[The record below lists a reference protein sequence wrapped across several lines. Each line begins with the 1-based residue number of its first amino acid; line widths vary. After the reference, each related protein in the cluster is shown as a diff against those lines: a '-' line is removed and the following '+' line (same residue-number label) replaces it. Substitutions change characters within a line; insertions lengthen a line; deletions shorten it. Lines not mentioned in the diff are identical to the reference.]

1 MNNIVNYFSHVPDS
15 HRVILLA
22 VCLVIFGN
30 IELLFSYKKS
40 NNKIKHILNNMLFM
54 LPAAPIQFVIG
65 LLVVITIKYTS
76 THHLGILNNLPF
88 ETNYL
93 SSFIIGFILLD
104 FFEYVYHVVMHK
116 VKRLWMF
123 HLVHHSDRELTVST
137 TLREHPI
144 ETGLRLLFLVVW
156 VFISGIS
163 FWALLFRQF
172 IQIASNVFVHAN
184 FRINEKM
191 DKVVATLF
199 VTPNM
204 HQVHHHFEQPFTDK
218 NYGDVLSIWDRFFG
232 TYKTANASE
241 LEFGVDTY
249 FDRKENANFVR
260 LLKIPFGKY
269 RQSSKKF

>member
-30 IELLFSYKKS
+30 IELLFSYKIS

>member
-1 MNNIVNYFSHVPDS
+1 MNSIVNYFSHVPDS

-22 VCLVIFGN
+22 VCLIAFGN
-30 IELLFSYKKS
+30 VELLFSFKKS
-40 NNKIKHILNNMLFM
+40 NHKLKHILNNMLFM
-54 LPAAPIQFVIG
+54 LPAAPIQFIIG
-65 LLVVITIKYTS
+65 LLVIFTIKYTEQN
-76 THHLGILNNLPF
+76 HFGILNMLPF
-88 ETNYL
+88 KANYL
-93 SSFIIGFILLD
+93 ISFVVGFMLLD
-104 FFEYVYHVVMHK
+104 FFEYVYHVIMHK
-116 VKRLWMF
+116 IKRLWMF

-184 FRINEKM
+184 FRINEKI
-191 DKVVATLF
+191 DKVVSALF

-204 HQVHHHFEQPFTDK
+204 HQVHHHFEQPYTDK
-218 NYGDVLSIWDRFFG
+218 NYGDVLSIWDRLFG
-232 TYKTANASE
+232 TYITADADE

-249 FDRKENANFVR
+249 FDRKENTNFAT
-260 LLKIPFGKY
+260 LIKIPFGKY

>member
-1 MNNIVNYFSHVPDS
+1 MNRIVNYFSHVPDS

-22 VCLVIFGN
+22 VCLIIFGN
-30 IELLFSYKKS
+30 IELLFSFKKGS
-40 NNKIKHILNNMLFM
+40 NKLKHILNNMMFM
-54 LPAAPIQFVIG
+54 LPAAPIQFAIG
-65 LLVVITIKYTS
+65 LLVIFTIKYTEQ
-76 THHLGILNNLPF
+76 HHIGILNILPF
-88 ETNYL
+88 KANSLT
-93 SSFIIGFILLD
+93 SFIIGFMLLD

-163 FWALLFRQF
+163 FWSLLFRQF

-184 FRINEKM
+184 FRINEKF
-191 DKVVATLF
+191 DKVVSTIF

-204 HQVHHHFEQPFTDK
+204 HQVHHHFEQPYTDK
-218 NYGDVLSIWDRFFG
+218 NYGDVLSIWDRIFK
-232 TYKTANASE
+232 TYATANASE
-241 LEFGVDTY
+241 LVFGVDTY
-249 FDRKENANFVR
+249 FDRKENTNFAT